1 MRCPFNVMMPII
13 SPSKRLSTYH
23 PFLLKPRCSGVGGSP
38 QVLPSKPPPEKFDA
52 RLGALLR
59 LNLSAARPF
68 PPEATRKRRRPRCTI
83 PVEKRKKVPRWNG
96 ETTVQANENRE
107 LFLLLGAGP
116 DQHRAIRPEGH
127 PRLPPLSGPGTA
139 AKHAEDALP
148 SIPKKSTSAS
158 LKRWT
163 PSASSRTSPHSHT
176 PTKPVLLCWEKPPLT
191 ASNWC
196 HRRG

>member
-1 MRCPFNVMMPII
+1 MMPII

-96 ETTVQANENRE
+96 GKQRFRRRMKTASFSLTR
-107 LFLLLGAGP
+107 GRAGSASR
-116 DQHRAIRPEGH
+116 DSGPEGH